1 MNNRPIGV
9 FDSGLGGLTVLKEIM
24 KITPNENIVY
34 FGDTARVPYGP
45 RSKETIIKYTFQAI
59 DFLISKN
66 VKAIVI
72 ACNTATARA
81 LKEANEKYDLPI
93 IGVIEAGAK
102 TAAYTTKNKIVG
114 VIGTDGTI
122 RSKAYNIEIA
132 KIDPEIKIVD
142 KACPLFVPIVEEGW
156 ANTDIASLTA
166 RRYLEELMD
175 KGIDSLVL
183 GCTHYPLLKRTIGE
197 IVGENVKLVN
207 PARETAK
214 DLKRILENDNILREE
229 TEEDPKYEY
238 YVSDIPEKFAS
249 IAEEFLKKH
258 PEISMDELPVEAG
271 KEDDYENIDLQRA
284 LNSMANEDKAVI
296 QLRYFEDLKISQIA
310 EILGENV
317 NTIKSRLYRGLKKLK
332 LELSDT
338 WQWDS

>member
-122 RSKAYNIEIA
+122 RSKAYNI
-132 KIDPEIKIVD
+132 
-142 KACPLFVPIVEEGW
+142 ACPLFVPIVEEGW

-249 IAEEFLKKH
+249 IAEEFLKK
-258 PEISMDELPVEAG
+258 EI
-271 KEDDYENIDLQRA
+271 DD
-284 LNSMANEDKAVI
+284 
-296 QLRYFEDLKISQIA
+296 
-310 EILGENV
+310 
-317 NTIKSRLYRGLKKLK
+317 IKSVKI
-332 LELSDT
+332 
-338 WQWDS
+338 